1 MKTLVTDIQ
10 RFCLTDGD
18 GIRTTVF
25 LKGCNMHCS
34 WCHNPET
41 IRGERELMHYRERC
55 IGCGRCFTV
64 CPRGAHKVEDG
75 VHIIDRA
82 ACISCGRCAE
92 SCYAEALSM
101 CGREMTVAEIL
112 AEVVQDKAY
121 YDNSGG
127 GVTISGGEVLC
138 HADFARELALAC
150 REVGIPVAIE
160 TNLSFPFERIKP
172 LLSVLSMV
180 MCDLK
185 IFDDGAHKA
194 HTGISNRTVL
204 ENIRLLDTLG
214 VPFIVRT
221 PLIPGITDTE
231 ENVAAIAAYIAGLKN
246 LVRYELLNFNPLG
259 EGKYR
264 GLDRENVFG
273 GERPLGE
280 EQLLALRR
288 AAEATGVTVKIV

>member
-41 IRGERELMHYRERC
+41 IRPERELMLYRERC
-55 IGCGRCFTV
+55 ISCGKCFEV
-64 CPRGAHKVEDG
+64 CPRGAHVVRDG
-75 VHIIDRA
+75 AHIIDRDK
-82 ACISCGRCAE
+82 CISCGKCAE
-92 SCYAEALSM
+92 VCYAEALTM
-101 CGREMTVAEIL
+101 CGREMTVEEIL
-112 AEVVQDKAY
+112 SEVTEDKAY
-121 YDNSGG
+121 YERSGG

-138 HADFARELALAC
+138 HVDFARELAAAC
-150 REVGIPVAIE
+150 RAAGIPVAIE

-172 LLSVLSMV
+172 LLLELSAV
-180 MCDLK
+180 MCDVKL
-185 IFDDGAHKA
+185 FDEAAHRA
-194 HTGISNRTVL
+194 HTGLSNHTVL

-214 VPFIVRT
+214 IPFTVRT
-221 PLIPGITDTE
+221 PLIPGVTDTE
-231 ENVAAIAAYIAGLKN
+231 ENIAAIAAYLCGLKN

-264 GLDRENVFG
+264 GLDRENGFAS
-273 GERPLGE
+273 ERPLGE
-280 EQLLALRR
+280 ERLAALRR
-288 AAEATGVTVKIV
+288 AAKAAGVTVKIV